1 MDKNVDLSKS
11 VYKKSV
17 YKKSVKR
24 AHYGASSWKKCGGGK
39 GKI

>member
-11 VYKKSV
+11 VYE
-17 YKKSVKR
+17 KSVKR